1 MKLAI
6 GVLVAGAALLF
17 TANDCWAH
25 GGQYRGGGGE
35 IPPGLRE
42 PEDPTPATPP
52 PADSPTTPPSAPPVG
67 GPTTPPASPAP
78 ETPPPA
84 TDAPTGPNVG
94 PEKRAPKKASTGF
107 ETWNFWY
114 HYNNSN
120 IENLKKSLY
129 TRVSSQNPLF
139 QIGGGDTANRSD
151 STHATDA
158 LVRTDIIETLKWAM
172 NKKNVKH
179 SDARSAAYI
188 AGGKIATK
196 PEHIELLKKGLD
208 PKEDV
213 IVQQSAALGYGVLR
227 RADADRQFSSTELSK
242 VRDLLFDVFAR
253 DKDYDTR
260 TRSFAILSIGL
271 LGDQPFIGTKTDGR

>member
-1 MKLAI
+1 MKLVI

-25 GGQYRGGGGE
+25 GGQYRGGAGE

-42 PEDPTPATPP
+42 AEDPTPATPP
-52 PADSPTTPPSAPPVG
+52 PAESPTTPPSAPPTS
-67 GPTTPPASPAP
+67 GPTTPPAAP
-78 ETPPPA
+78 TPDTAPPA
-84 TDAPTGPNVG
+84 TEAPTGPQVG
-94 PEKRAPKKASTGF
+94 PEKRKPKKASTGF

-114 HYNNSN
+114 HYNNAG

-172 NKKNVKH
+172 DRKNVKH

-196 PEHIELLKKGLD
+196 PAHIELLKNGLHKD
-208 PKEDV
+208 EDV
-213 IVQQSAALGYGVLR
+213 IVHQSAALGYGVLR
-227 RADADRQFSSTELSK
+227 RADPARQFSATELSK
-242 VRDLLFDVFAR
+242 VRDLMFEVFNNE
-253 DKDYDTR
+253 KDYDTR
-260 TRSFAILSIGL
+260 TRSFAILSVGL
-271 LGDQPFIGTKTDGR
+271 LGDQPFVK